1 MAFDAKNM
9 ELHHREGVEY
19 LTFPSFSAY
28 PFVRH
33 AFSTRAGGV
42 SKNEYSS
49 MNLGFGR
56 GDGDENVRENYHR
69 FCRAAGLEYDLLVSS
84 AQDHHTFIRRVGK
97 EQCGIGIRKPKD
109 MQSVDGLITSEP
121 GVTLVTHYADCV
133 PVYLLDPV
141 KRAIGLVHAGWRGT
155 AARIA
160 EAAVSAMTREF
171 GSRPADLLA
180 GIGPSIGPCCFEVD
194 SPVRDAFAALSDLN
208 PGDLIRDDG
217 NGKYHVDLWETNRR
231 ILMRAG
237 VPASSVTVGGVCTRC
252 NADLLF
258 SHRATGGKRG
268 GLAAFLALTEEEA
281 EK

>member
-9 ELHHREGVEY
+9 ELHRSEGVEY

-56 GDGDENVRENYHR
+56 GDGDENVRENYRR
-69 FCRAAGLEYDLLVSS
+69 FCRAAGLDYDSLVSS

-97 EQCGIGIRKPKD
+97 EQHGVGIRKPKD
-109 MQSVDGLITSEP
+109 MQSVDGLITNEP

-155 AARIA
+155 VARIA

-194 SPVRDAFAALSDLN
+194 SPVRDVFAALSDLN

-237 VPASSVTVGGVCTRC
+237 VPASSITVGGVCTRC

>member
-1 MAFDAKNM
+1 MAFDAKKM
-9 ELHHREGVEY
+9 ELHLSEGVEY

-69 FCRAAGLEYDLLVSS
+69 FCRAAGLDYDSLVSS

-171 GSRPADLLA
+171 GSHPADLLA

-194 SPVRDAFAALSDLN
+194 SPVRDVFAALSDLN

-217 NGKYHVDLWETNRR
+217 NGKYHVNLWETNRR

-237 VPASSVTVGGVCTRC
+237 IPASSVTVGGVCTRC